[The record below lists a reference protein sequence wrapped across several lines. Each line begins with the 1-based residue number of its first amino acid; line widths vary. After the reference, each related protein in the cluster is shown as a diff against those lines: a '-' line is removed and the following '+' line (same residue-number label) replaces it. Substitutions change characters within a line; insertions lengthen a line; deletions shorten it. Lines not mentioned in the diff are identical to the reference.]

1 MTTVPS
7 MLKTNGCYVRLPTMG
22 SPPEQEK
29 RPPPPPTKIDFP
41 VYDLLD
47 VPHDASESTLREI
60 SNLLASIRRPQDL
73 STENLKAF
81 NLRMETDIPADR
93 IVPQGSK
100 LFPPL
105 PWEARTCN
113 ETEDGEPILMDNG
126 NPYPAADRFENL
138 KKELLLDN
146 DDAFREV
153 ARLPPKEGRQRVRVA
168 HARKF
173 WTGLERMSQWW
184 DPSLDNYFERPATP
198 EVASEEDKMQ
208 TDGEP
213 QPSEIL
219 DSTTTLMDVDNPP
232 TTQSV
237 DGKSSHRE
245 EGQQPI
251 VQRYTGRR
259 IGSGQEMPE
268 DIRDET
274 VRALAEMAAWP
285 FGCQVTV
292 PMLPPRLTVK
302 KLLFPIRQSFQAA
315 RSPKDRQLARS
326 GVMEGPL
333 FVAQCRPETSF
344 RGPEDAPGSGVGE
357 VCDLFRELG
366 AMLLAAQER
375 ARQGTTEVKAGE
387 GKWWATK
394 PRWGGATQ
402 DTQDNSNGEDQ
413 PVRDSNDRKRSK
425 YEHPFLASRRAGS
438 GRKLS
443 NAEKWKIVQPGP
455 SLWDK
460 RMRYIQIG
468 KDKDSPFD
476 DIYMLSS
483 INHHVAILHLRIH
496 RRYLDILTTG
506 ESDFP
511 PETDTL
517 DEPWQVLKLR
527 RTKWYDLFDAQER
540 LEAFQGV
547 WRMFHYLL
555 RKQ

>member
-1 MTTVPS
+1 
-7 MLKTNGCYVRLPTMG
+7 MG
-22 SPPEQEK
+22 ASPEQER

-41 VYDLLD
+41 AYDLLD
-47 VPHDASESTLREI
+47 VSDDASESSLREI
-60 SNLLASIRRPQDL
+60 PDLLASIRRPQDI
-73 STENLKAF
+73 STEKLKAF
-81 NLRMETDIPADR
+81 NLRLETDITADR

-126 NPYPAADRFENL
+126 NPYPARERFENL

-173 WTGLERMSQWW
+173 WTGLERMAQWW
-184 DPSLDNYFERPATP
+184 DSSLDNYFERPATP
-198 EVASEEDKMQ
+198 ELASDEDKMQ
-208 TDGEP
+208 TDGETQAP
-213 QPSEIL
+213 EIL
-219 DSTTTLMDVDNPP
+219 DSTTTPMDVDNPP
-232 TTQSV
+232 TTQTV
-237 DGKSSHRE
+237 NGTSSDRE
-245 EGQQPI
+245 EGRQEI
-251 VQRYTGRR
+251 VERYTGRR
-259 IGSGQEMPE
+259 IGTGQEMPE
-268 DIRDET
+268 DIREET
-274 VRALAEMAAWP
+274 VRAVAEMAAWP
-285 FGCQVTV
+285 FGCQVSV
-292 PMLPPRLTVK
+292 PMIPPRLTVQ
-302 KLLFPIRQSFQAA
+302 KLLFPVRQSFQAA

-326 GVMEGPL
+326 GVMEGPV

-344 RGPEDAPGSGVGE
+344 RGPEDAPGSGAGE
-357 VCDLFRELG
+357 LCDLLRELG

-375 ARQGTTEVKAGE
+375 GRQGATEVRPGE

-402 DTQDNSNGEDQ
+402 DTQDSGNGEEQ
-413 PVRDSNDRKRSK
+413 PAREDGNDRKRSK
-425 YEHPFLASRRAGS
+425 FEHPFLASRRASS

-455 SLWDK
+455 SLWDR

-496 RRYLDILTTG
+496 RRYLDLLTTG

-511 PETDTL
+511 PESDTL
-517 DEPWQVLKLR
+517 DQPWQVLKLR

-540 LEAFQGV
+540 LEVFQGV
-547 WRMFHYLL
+547 WTMFHYLL

>member
-1 MTTVPS
+1 MMIGWS
-7 MLKTNGCYVRLPTMG
+7 GGLGLPTIG
-22 SPPEQEK
+22 SPPEQE
-29 RPPPPPTKIDFP
+29 RPPPPPPTKIDFP

-47 VPHDASESTLREI
+47 VPGDASESSLREI
-60 SNLLASIRRPQDL
+60 ADLLASIRRPQDL
-73 STENLKAF
+73 STEKLKAF
-81 NLRMETDIPADR
+81 NLRMETNITADR

-105 PWEARTCN
+105 PWEARVCN

-126 NPYPAADRFENL
+126 NPYPAADRFEIL

-153 ARLPPKEGRQRVRVA
+153 TRLPPKEGRQRVRVA
-168 HARKF
+168 NARKF
-173 WTGLERMSQWW
+173 WMGLERMSQWW
-184 DPSLDNYFERPATP
+184 DSSLDNYFERPAIP
-198 EVASEEDKMQ
+198 EEASNEDKMQ

-213 QPSEIL
+213 QPSGIQE
-219 DSTTTLMDVDNPP
+219 STTTPMEVDSPP
-232 TTQSV
+232 TTQTV
-237 DGKSSHRE
+237 DGTSSDPE
-245 EGQQPI
+245 EGQQPT

-259 IGSGQEMPE
+259 IGNGQEMPE
-268 DIRDET
+268 DVREET

-302 KLLFPIRQSFQAA
+302 KILFPIRQSFQAA
-315 RSPKDRQLARS
+315 RSPKDRQLARN
-326 GVMEGPL
+326 GVMEGPV

-344 RGPEDAPGSGVGE
+344 RGPGDAPGTGVGE

-402 DTQDNSNGEDQ
+402 DTQDNSNCEDQ
-413 PVRDSNDRKRSK
+413 SVRDGNDRKRSK
-425 YEHPFLASRRAGS
+425 YEHPFVASRRPGS

-496 RRYLDILTTG
+496 RRYLDLLTTG
-506 ESDFP
+506 ESDFTA
-511 PETDTL
+511 ETDTP
-517 DEPWQVLKLR
+517 DQTWQVLKLR

-540 LEAFQGV
+540 LEVFQGV
-547 WRMFHYLL
+547 WTMFHYLL

>member
-1 MTTVPS
+1 
-7 MLKTNGCYVRLPTMG
+7 MG
-22 SPPEQEK
+22 SPPEQER
-29 RPPPPPTKIDFP
+29 RPPPPPTNIDFP

-47 VPHDASESTLREI
+47 VPDDASETSLREI
-60 SNLLASIRRPQDL
+60 SNLLASIRRPQDI
-73 STENLKAF
+73 STEKLRAF
-81 NLRMETDIPADR
+81 NLRLETDITAER

-105 PWEARTCN
+105 PWEARNCN

-126 NPYPAADRFENL
+126 NPYPATDRFEIL

-173 WTGLERMSQWW
+173 WTGLERMAQWW
-184 DPSLDNYFERPATP
+184 DSSLDNYFERPATP
-198 EVASEEDKMQ
+198 ERASDEDKME

-213 QPSEIL
+213 QTSEIQ
-219 DSTTTLMDVDNPP
+219 DSTSTPMDVDNPP
-232 TTQSV
+232 TTQTV
-237 DGKSSHRE
+237 NGTSSDQE
-245 EGQQPI
+245 EEQQEI

-259 IGSGQEMPE
+259 MGTGQEMPE
-268 DIRDET
+268 DIREET

-285 FGCQVTV
+285 FGCQVNI
-292 PMLPPRLTVK
+292 PMLPPRLAIK

-344 RGPEDAPGSGVGE
+344 RGPEDAPGSGAGE
-357 VCDLFRELG
+357 VSDLFRELG

-375 ARQGTTEVKAGE
+375 GRQGATEVRPGE

-402 DTQDNSNGEDQ
+402 HPEDSSNGEDQ
-413 PVRDSNDRKRSK
+413 PATEDGNNRKRSK
-425 YEHPFLASRRAGS
+425 YEHPFVATRRAGS

-443 NAEKWKIVQPGP
+443 NAERWKIVQPGP

-476 DIYMLSS
+476 DIYMISS

-496 RRYLDILTTG
+496 RRYLDVLTTG

-511 PETDTL
+511 PESDTP
-517 DEPWQVLKLR
+517 DQPWQVLKLR

-540 LEAFQGV
+540 LEVFQGV
-547 WRMFHYLL
+547 WTMFHYLL